1 MAKIKPEVVDSVLAQ
16 EKLNEYLNKCVQI
29 DGTAINDEF
38 IQFPADIAYWAAQHS
53 NAVKA
58 FLRADQE
65 HDKVRAKRW
74 LIIREELLAKGDKAT
89 EKTVEASVECDAEYQ
104 EVRYRYVEAEAEKV
118 RLAGIMEAMKSK
130 KEMLISLGANL
141 RVEMGSDPMIRSQ
154 QRESKVR

>member
-1 MAKIKPEVVDSVLAQ
+1 
-16 EKLNEYLNKCVQI
+16 
-29 DGTAINDEF
+29 
-38 IQFPADIAYWAAQHS
+38 
-53 NAVKA
+53 
-58 FLRADQE
+58 
-65 HDKVRAKRW
+65 